1 MIKHVQNQLEKLDL
15 LEQEYNK
22 LTTMQAL
29 AEKKKMQE
37 LEAKL
42 RHEEQERKRMQAKAA
57 QLQTGLEV
65 NRLTYQDKTTSCV
78 PSTKRI

>member
-1 MIKHVQNQLEKLDL
+1 
-15 LEQEYNK
+15 
-22 LTTMQAL
+22 
-29 AEKKKMQE
+29 MQE